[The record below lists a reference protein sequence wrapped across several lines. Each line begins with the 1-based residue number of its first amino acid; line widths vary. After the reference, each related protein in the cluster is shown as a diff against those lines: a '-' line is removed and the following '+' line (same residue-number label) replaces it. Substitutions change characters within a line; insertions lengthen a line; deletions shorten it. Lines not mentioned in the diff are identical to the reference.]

1 MSPQLEAYISAK
13 QRAILA
19 VLEMLAAERRLVE
32 FTDGTTDLFA
42 AEEAL
47 DEAAAALTAAVD
59 DLPDDLS
66 TYRPVGWRQEPTAV
80 AGAIL
85 IARHRVAK
93 AALRCLTSECADDS
107 ASADAEAQHADELL
121 CLAAR
126 NLAADAAADEQ
137 ARRASVQAGAEP
149 PLPLEWDAEA
159 AR

>member
-1 MSPQLEAYISAK
+1 MSAQLEAYISAK

-47 DEAAAALTAAVD
+47 DEAAVALIAAVD

-66 TYRPVGWRQEPTAV
+66 SYRPVGWKQEPAAV
-80 AGAIL
+80 AGVIL
-85 IARHRVAK
+85 VARHRVAE
-93 AALRCLTSECADDS
+93 AALRCLASDYAGDS

-126 NLAADAAADEQ
+126 SLAADAAADER
-137 ARRASVQAGAEP
+137 ARRESVQAAEP